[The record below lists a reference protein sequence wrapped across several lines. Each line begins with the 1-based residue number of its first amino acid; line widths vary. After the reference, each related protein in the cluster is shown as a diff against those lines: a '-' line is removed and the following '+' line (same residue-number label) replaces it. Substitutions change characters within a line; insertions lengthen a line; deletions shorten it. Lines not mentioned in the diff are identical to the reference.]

1 MNIKKKMMRT
11 DGILNTLKITHK
23 DDVNSFENKKTGEV
37 QTIAPLIVEG
47 GASFNKGIKLGIQE
61 NLIPGLIIYDGENFL
76 GFSEKFGLCLLNT
89 YSHSTYLELP
99 TTIFQQEKRMI
110 QSKQSGHFNEDKE
123 ENKKEKIVKNLKI
136 EIEVK
141 EIPTFYLVIPEI
153 HNYTSFEL
161 NFDINLIFGESQFL
175 SQVDMIFINES
186 NRKVSFQIQNEKI
199 RYEKDFERVVEEK
212 GVKQVHFH
220 SIKNYLLLVSSKDY
234 D

>member
-1 MNIKKKMMRT
+1 MKT
-11 DGILNTLKITHK
+11 DGIFHTLKITNK
-23 DDVNSFENKKTGEV
+23 EEVNSFDNKKTGEV

-110 QSKQSGHFNEDKE
+110 QSKQSGHFNEEKE
-123 ENKKEKIVKNLKI
+123 RDTKEKTIKNLKI

-141 EIPTFYLVIPEI
+141 EIPTFYVVIPEI

-161 NFDINLIFGESQFL
+161 NFDIHLIFGESQFL
-175 SQVDMIFINES
+175 SQVDIIFINES
-186 NRKVSFQIQNEKI
+186 SRDISFQIQNEKI
-199 RYEKDFERVVEEK
+199 RYEKEFDRIVEGK

-220 SIKNYLLLVSSKDY
+220 SIKNYLLLISSKDY

>member
-1 MNIKKKMMRT
+1 MMRT
-11 DGILNTLKITHK
+11 DSIYHTLKITNK
-23 DDVNSFENKKTGEV
+23 EEVNSFENKKTGEV
-37 QTIAPLIVEG
+37 QTIAPFIVEG
-47 GASFNKGIKLGIQE
+47 GASFSKGIKLGIQE

-99 TTIFQQEKRMI
+99 STIFQQEKRKI
-110 QSKQSGHFNEDKE
+110 QSKQSGHFNEE
-123 ENKKEKIVKNLKI
+123 KEKENEKTIKNLKI

-141 EIPTFYLVIPEI
+141 EIPTFYVVIPEI

-175 SQVDMIFINES
+175 SQVDIFFINES
-186 NRKVSFQIQNEKI
+186 NRDISFQIQNEKI
-199 RYEKDFERVVEEK
+199 RYEKEFVKIVEGK

-220 SIKNYLLLVSSKDY
+220 SIKNYLLLISSKDY